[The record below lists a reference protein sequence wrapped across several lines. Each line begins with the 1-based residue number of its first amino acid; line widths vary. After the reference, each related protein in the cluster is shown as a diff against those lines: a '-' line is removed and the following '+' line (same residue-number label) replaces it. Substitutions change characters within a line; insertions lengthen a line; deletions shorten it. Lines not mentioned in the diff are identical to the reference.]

1 MLVKKIDSTTLDF
14 LLKLRRAK
22 QIDTLETMTEALE
35 RQNPLASDQ
44 EAIALA
50 WVLREKEIKT
60 GVSAI

>member
-1 MLVKKIDSTTLDF
+1 MSSKKIDPTTLNF

-60 GVSAI
+60 GVSSI

>member
-1 MLVKKIDSTTLDF
+1 MTIKKIDPTTLDF

-60 GVSAI
+60 GISSI

>member
-1 MLVKKIDSTTLDF
+1 MTTKKIDPTTLDF

-35 RQNPLASDQ
+35 RQNPLASAQ

-60 GVSAI
+60 GVSSI

>member
-1 MLVKKIDSTTLDF
+1 VKKIDSTTLDF

>member
-1 MLVKKIDSTTLDF
+1 MSTQKIDATTLDF

-35 RQNPLASDQ
+35 RQHPLASDQ

-60 GVSAI
+60 GISSI

>member
-1 MLVKKIDSTTLDF
+1 MTTKKIDPTTLNF

-60 GVSAI
+60 GVSSI